1 MSFNCTNVQLGPEFY
16 CRWILLDNT
25 KDLPLLLQDS
35 KDCGKKEWKEQRAKQ
50 SRSDVKQ
57 GKWES
62 CKDNYFGYLSA
73 TFLFKLCITRTHCFW
88 LSCCDA
94 VSTKSSLA
102 YYNIHYLA
110 CKTGYLI
117 PHLSKIS
124 AIAVNWPS
132 DSSMHGFNC
141 SLLHH
146 FTSWDWKSSLRSERV
161 VMWDFEGRLGFW
173 NHLLNVVVIRAVT
186 IYQYVANV
194 VQYNSI
200 HFDIS
205 I

>member
-1 MSFNCTNVQLGPEFY
+1 M
-16 CRWILLDNT
+16 
-25 KDLPLLLQDS
+25 DLPLLLQDS
-35 KDCGKKEWKEQRAKQ
+35 KDFGKKEWKEQRAKQ

-62 CKDNYFGYLSA
+62 YKDNYFGYLST

-124 AIAVNWPS
+124 AIMVNWPS
-132 DSSMHGFNC
+132 DSSMHGSIVHSSII
-141 SLLHH
+141 SLAEIENLHWEVKEW
-146 FTSWDWKSSLRSERV
+146 SCGILRKVRPLKSPIKCCG
-161 VMWDFEGRLGFW
+161 D
-173 NHLLNVVVIRAVT
+173 
-186 IYQYVANV
+186 
-194 VQYNSI
+194 
-200 HFDIS
+200 
-205 I
+205 